1 MRCFVA
7 QQFGHVFSCP
17 APTFSPLVHDG
28 IGDGL
33 RRLLSEL
40 RVVLEGLRLV
50 VGRGVVAIFLPRET
64 LDLFLNLRVHKV
76 TRRVIVG
83 HHLQCGTLIHE
94 HHRLADFHVAG
105 GADLILKLK
114 LLVCVVLA
122 LVQGVAPRIKYLSFL
137 PI

>member
-17 APTFSPLVHDG
+17 APTFSPLVHYG
-28 IGDGL
+28 IGNGL
-33 RRLLSEL
+33 RRLLREL
-40 RVVLEGLRLV
+40 GVMLEGLRLG
-50 VGRGVVAIFLPRET
+50 GRGVVAIFLPRET

-76 TRRVIVG
+76 TRRVITVG